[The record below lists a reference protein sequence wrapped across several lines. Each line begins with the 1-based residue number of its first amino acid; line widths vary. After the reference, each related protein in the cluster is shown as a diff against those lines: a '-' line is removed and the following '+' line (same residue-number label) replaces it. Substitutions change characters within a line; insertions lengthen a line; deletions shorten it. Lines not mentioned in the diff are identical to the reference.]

1 MLNTTFIKN
10 IWKDL
15 ESKHPAPKYVTK
27 INIIEFK
34 DLKNKIDDKKQKFVK
49 NIIKKMYKGE
59 AFIVR
64 NAAQKKLRDT
74 VIGLAKFYDKKKKTF
89 FS

>member
-1 MLNTTFIKN
+1 MLDITYIKN
-10 IWKDL
+10 IWEDL
-15 ESKHPAPKYVTK
+15 ENKLPAPKHVTK
-27 INIIEFK
+27 INIIEFEY
-34 DLKNKIDDKKQKFVK
+34 LKNKIDDKKHHFIK

-64 NAAQKKLRDT
+64 NAAQKRLKDT